1 MNISYNWLKN
11 YLNINIE
18 PEKLSIILTDIGLEV
33 SSVEEI
39 ESIKGGLKGLVI
51 GKVLTCEKH
60 NNSDHLSVTTVD
72 VGTEI
77 LPIVCGAPNVKAGQ
91 NVVVATVGTT
101 LYDGD
106 DHFKIKKSK
115 IRGEISEGMICAED
129 EIGLGKSHD
138 GIMVLSED
146 AKEGTLAK
154 DYFNIETD
162 IIFEIDLTPN
172 RVDAAS
178 HIGVARDLAAYLQ
191 FNGENIQYQL
201 PDITNFSIDNNNKA
215 VNIKLNNTEA
225 CHRYAGVTISNITVK
240 DSPEWLQ
247 NKLKVIG
254 LSPINNVVDI
264 TNYVLHELGQPLHA
278 FDLDK
283 IENNEIIV
291 DTVKKGTSFTLL
303 DGNKIQL
310 NDKDLMISNSKEP
323 MCIAGVMGGLDSGV
337 TKITNSIF
345 LESAYF
351 DAVWVRKTAKRHAI
365 STDASFRF
373 ERGTDPNMPIIAL
386 KRAALLIKEIA
397 GGEISSEI
405 YDIYPQPINNFNISV
420 NVTRIQKLI
429 GQAIPKQEIVNI
441 LEALEIKVEEKDN
454 NLQLSVPPYR
464 VDVKREADIVEE
476 VLRIYGYNKIKVPED
491 LHSSLSYS
499 TKPDKTAVVNYISD
513 YLSANG
519 WNEMMANSLT
529 KAFYYEDLNLYP
541 KEQTVMINNPLSS
554 DLNAM
559 RQTLLFGAL
568 ESIAYNKNH
577 KNEDLK
583 LYEWGNCSFYL
594 PKSENENHQ
603 KNYKEEFHLSLITTG
618 NKNPESWKEKQEK
631 TDFYYL
637 KRMVEGVL
645 LKLRIKSYQTEYIHN
660 EIIAEGL
667 QISVNNKKIVS
678 FGILSNI
685 SLKKL
690 NLKNQIFYAEFNIDA
705 VLKMLP
711 KKDIQYQTITKFP
724 AVRRDLS
731 LLLDKKVLF
740 SDLKKLA
747 LKTEKKLLKNVQIF
761 DVYEGENLPK
771 DKKSYA
777 LSFTLQD
784 DNKTLND
791 KQIEKIMQKIL
802 FVFEKE
808 TSAQLR

>member
-60 NNSDHLSVTTVD
+60 NNSDHLSVTTVN

-138 GIMVLSED
+138 GIMVLPED

-247 NKLKVIG
+247 NKLKAIG

-278 FDLDK
+278 FDLNK

-337 TKITNSIF
+337 TNLTNSIF

-441 LEALEIKVEEKDN
+441 LEALEIKVEEKDD

-529 KAFYYEDLNLYP
+529 KASYYEDLNLYP

-577 KNEDLK
+577 KNEDL
-583 LYEWGNCSFYL
+583 
-594 PKSENENHQ
+594 
-603 KNYKEEFHLSLITTG
+603 LIHA
-618 NKNPESWKEKQEK
+618 
-631 TDFYYL
+631 DD
-637 KRMVEGVL
+637 V
-645 LKLRIKSYQTEYIHN
+645 IHN
-660 EIIAEGL
+660 FHKMEDASQELFNLMDGML
-667 QISVNNKKIVS
+667 EESKHKK
-678 FGILSNI
+678 
-685 SLKKL
+685 
-690 NLKNQIFYAEFNIDA
+690 A
-705 VLKMLP
+705 
-711 KKDIQYQTITKFP
+711 
-724 AVRRDLS
+724 
-731 LLLDKKVLF
+731 
-740 SDLKKLA
+740 
-747 LKTEKKLLKNVQIF
+747 
-761 DVYEGENLPK
+761 
-771 DKKSYA
+771 
-777 LSFTLQD
+777 
-784 DNKTLND
+784 
-791 KQIEKIMQKIL
+791 
-802 FVFEKE
+802 
-808 TSAQLR
+808 

>member
-1 MNISYNWLKN
+1 MNISYNWLKD
-11 YLNINIE
+11 YLKIDIE
-18 PEKLSIILTDIGLEV
+18 PEKLSTILTDIGLEV
-33 SSVEEI
+33 SSVEEK

-72 VGTEI
+72 VGGEI

-91 NVVVATVGTT
+91 QVVVATVGTI
-101 LYDGD
+101 LYAGEES
-106 DHFKIKKSK
+106 FKIKKSK
-115 IRGEISEGMICAED
+115 IRGEVSEGMICAED

-138 GIMVLSED
+138 GIMVLPED

-154 DYFNIETD
+154 DYFKIDTD

-172 RVDAAS
+172 RADATS
-178 HIGVARDLAAYLQ
+178 HFGVARDLAAYLQ

-201 PDITNFSIDNNNKA
+201 PDISNFSIDNNNNPI
-215 VNIKLNNTEA
+215 NIKLNNTDA
-225 CHRYAGVTISNITVK
+225 CHRYAGLSISNITVA

-247 NKLKVIG
+247 NKLKAIG
-254 LSPINNVVDI
+254 LSPINNIVDI
-264 TNYVLHELGQPLHA
+264 TNFVLHELGQPLHA

-283 IENNEIIV
+283 VKNNEIIV
-291 DTVKKGTSFTLL
+291 DTVKDKTPFTLL
-303 DGNKIQL
+303 DGNKIEL
-310 NDKDLMISNSKEP
+310 SDKDLMISNTAEP

-337 TKITNSIF
+337 TEKTTAIF

-351 DAVWVRKTAKRHAI
+351 DAVWVRKTAKRHTI

-373 ERGTDPNMPIIAL
+373 ERGTDPNMPILAL

-397 GGEISSEI
+397 GGEISSEV
-405 YDIYPQPINNFNISV
+405 YDVYPEPVKDFEISV
-420 NVTRIQKLI
+420 NIERIQKLI
-429 GQAIPKQEIVNI
+429 GQAIPKEEIITI
-441 LEALEIKVEEKDN
+441 LEALEIKVEEDGDN
-454 NLQLSVPPYR
+454 LKLTVPPYR

-476 VLRIYGYNKIKVPED
+476 ILRIYGYNKIQVPED

-499 TKPDKTAVVNYISD
+499 SKPDKAAIVNYISD

-529 KAFYYEDLNLYP
+529 KASYYEDLKLFP
-541 KEQTVMINNPLSS
+541 KEQTVLINNPLSS

-568 ESIAYNKNH
+568 ESVAYNKNH

-594 PKSENENHQ
+594 PKTENENHQ

-631 TDFYYL
+631 TDFFYI
-637 KRMVEGVL
+637 KRMVEGIL
-645 LKLRIKSYQTEYIHN
+645 LKLRIQSYQTKYIHN

-667 QISVNNKKIVS
+667 QIIANNKEIVS
-678 FGILSNI
+678 FGILSNTP
-685 SLKKL
+685 LKKSNL
-690 NLKNQIFYAEFNIDA
+690 NTQVFYAEFNIDA
-705 VLKMLP
+705 VLKVLP
-711 KKDIQYQTITKFP
+711 KKDIQYKAITKFP

-731 LLLDKKVLF
+731 LLLDKEVLF
-740 SDLKKLA
+740 SDLQRLA
-747 LKTEKKLLKNVQIF
+747 LKTEKKLLKEVQIF
-761 DVYEGENLPK
+761 DVYEGKNLPEN
-771 DKKSYA
+771 KKSYA

-784 DNKTLND
+784 ENKTLND

-808 TSAQLR
+808 TGAQLR